1 MGLFELYISF
11 SMGNLS
17 KLDFKSGFSFPS
29 LYMTPITA

>member
-1 MGLFELYISF
+1 MGLYEFYTSF